1 MLWLNGKR
9 VGRRFQLLVFAIVGA
24 GCSDGGDA
32 PDSGTTVTATTATAS
47 SSNGV
52 GTGTATATGSET
64 AATSVSTASGTGL
77 TVVGTDS
84 AASSF
89 SSASSGTS
97 TTSTTVGTSTGG
109 SGASGGPTTGAGGG
123 GGMTT
128 ASASDGS
135 APDEP
140 CSMPPLAPGNTT
152 RTLEVGGL
160 QRTFIVHVPESYTG
174 TTRVPLVLDF
184 HPLGGSGSQEQS
196 GSGYQRVADEEGFLI
211 AFADGID
218 NAWNIGPCCT
228 SSRDVDD
235 LGFALAMIDSIAADG
250 CVDPKRIYS
259 VGFSMGGGMSHY
271 LACNA
276 ADVFAAVAPA
286 AFDLLIP
293 EEMPCTPA
301 RPISVL
307 AFRGTNDMTVPFG
320 GGLGPSGRVTFMGA
334 EGSFER
340 WAEINGCTASPTS
353 EAGCSYY
360 SECDGGTEVGL
371 CVAQGGGHATGDANA
386 GWEFLRRFTL
396 P

>member
-1 MLWLNGKR
+1 MNH
-9 VGRRFQLLVFAIVGA
+9 RFLPLLFGIIGA
-24 GCSDGGDA
+24 GCGNGADRPES
-32 PDSGTTVTATTATAS
+32 TTVVMTTTGSAS
-47 SSNGV
+47 STSGAV
-52 GTGTATATGSET
+52 GTGVAAATGSET
-64 AATSVSTASGTGL
+64 NAASVSTVGGTDVGASSTSSTSSVGGATSTTFGGTG
-77 TVVGTDS
+77 
-84 AASSF
+84 SSGQ
-89 SSASSGTS
+89 SSASDGPSS
-97 TTSTTVGTSTGG
+97 TTGNAGGT
-109 SGASGGPTTGAGGG
+109 TTGAGGTG
-123 GGMTT
+123 GSPPEE
-128 ASASDGS
+128 A
-135 APDEP
+135 

-152 RTLEVGGL
+152 RTVDVGGM

-184 HPLGGSGSQEQS
+184 HPLGGTGSQEQS
-196 GSGYQRVADEEGFLI
+196 SSGYQRIADDEGFLI

-228 SSRDVDD
+228 TSRDVDD
-235 LGFALAMIDSIAADG
+235 LGFAMAMVESIAGDG

-286 AFDLLIP
+286 AFDLLVP
-293 EEMPCTPA
+293 EEMPCAPS

-307 AFRGTNDMTVPFG
+307 AFRGTNDTTVPFA
-320 GGLGPSGRVTFMGA
+320 GGLGPSGRINFLGA
-334 EGSFER
+334 QASFER
-340 WAEINGCTASPTS
+340 WAEINGCAAPPASEGDCT
-353 EAGCSYY
+353 YY

-386 GWEFLRRFTL
+386 GWAFLSQFSL